1 MNENIVI
8 KIFAMHKT
16 ITALLL
22 IFTATTCTYAG
33 KVSSDTLTVYLQP
46 HISPDLRLYG
56 QFKDVPKEAAGYYA
70 SSMTDNSRLLRYSCS
85 DKEKPLMVLLSEEDD
100 GRFSLVADMNF
111 NNSFADDYKYY
122 FFYGQLSQASNPL
135 FLQPQ
140 PLSVRYDSDKRFFH
154 WFSPGVY
161 IDGNSGNPLQA
172 VKVIPAFERVYYGS
186 FEYGDK
192 SYSIILLSNS
202 INYSRAETTYVI
214 IDNKDKNSLEQ
225 PFRMFLRQW
234 NTYL

>member
-1 MNENIVI
+1 M
-8 KIFAMHKT
+8 KKT
-16 ITALLL
+16 ITTLSL
-22 IFTATTCTYAG
+22 IFVVTICTYAG
-33 KVSSDTLTVYLQP
+33 NVSADTLTVYLQP

-56 QFKDVPKEAAGYYA
+56 QFKDVPKEAAGCYGSFIYA
-70 SSMTDNSRLLRYSCS
+70 HSRLLRYSCS

-140 PLSVRYDSDKRFFH
+140 PLSVRYGSDKRFFH

-161 IDGNSGNPLQA
+161 ADGNSDNPLQA
-172 VKVIPAFERVYYGS
+172 VKVIPAFERVYYGRFGYLGKNYFFIFFPS
-186 FEYGDK
+186 GAMSVMHSNQSPPPSLK
-192 SYSIILLSNS
+192 VGIVPSTTIINLQLWK
-202 INYSRAETTYVI
+202 ET
-214 IDNKDKNSLEQ
+214 
-225 PFRMFLRQW
+225 
-234 NTYL
+234 

>member
-1 MNENIVI
+1 
-8 KIFAMHKT
+8 MHKT

-33 KVSSDTLTVYLQP
+33 KVSADTLTVYLQP

-56 QFKDVPKEAAGYYA
+56 QFKDVPKEAAGCYG

-135 FLQPQ
+135 FLHPQ
-140 PLSVRYDSDKRFFH
+140 PLSVRYDSD
-154 WFSPGVY
+154 
-161 IDGNSGNPLQA
+161 
-172 VKVIPAFERVYYGS
+172 
-186 FEYGDK
+186 
-192 SYSIILLSNS
+192 
-202 INYSRAETTYVI
+202 
-214 IDNKDKNSLEQ
+214 
-225 PFRMFLRQW
+225 
-234 NTYL
+234 

>member
-8 KIFAMHKT
+8 KIFTMKKT
-16 ITALLL
+16 ITTLSL
-22 IFTATTCTYAG
+22 IFVVTICTYAG
-33 KVSSDTLTVYLQP
+33 NVSADTLTVYLQP

-56 QFKDVPKEAAGYYA
+56 QFKDVPKEAAGHYV
-70 SSMTDNSRLLRYSCS
+70 SSMTDNSRLLRYSYTE
-85 DKEKPLMVLLSEEDD
+85 KEKPLMVLLSEEDD

-140 PLSVRYDSDKRFFH
+140 PLSVRYGSDKRFFH

-161 IDGNSGNPLQA
+161 ADGNSGNPLQA
-172 VKVIPAFERVYYGS
+172 VKVIPAFDGVYYGS

-202 INYSRAETTYVI
+202 INYSRAATTYAFI
-214 IDNKDKNSLEQ
+214 GNKFNLSKIVYI
-225 PFRMFLRQW
+225 MI
-234 NTYL
+234 